1 MHRFLPQPAHHIEA
15 LDAITVALPKFNF
28 AKGDLDAMATIISHA
43 VAAQPI
49 WPTFTGVAT
58 LVGSSP
64 SGKVTVYYDATLGA
78 PGLANAQDL
87 IASADAIVV
96 ANNAT
101 FHSEGGKV
109 NVIIFA
115 LNGKTNG
122 QGGADHLACDYVT
135 GQNLEVDADFGEP
148 KRVHALFEAE
158 LSECSMNNF
167 LCGLSTGE
175 ALSRWC
181 AYKIAGNVLPDYAT
195 AKLWLIFG
203 TPDYVSHTAQTDRD
217 AYSTG
222 CGVVTLSWFQ
232 SKTMGLG
239 FPLDVIAPKMVA
251 LGNAGTFA
259 DIYAELT
266 GKPKTDAYP
275 ELKKAITAAG
285 GEYKL
290 AGSKYGDDV
299 FNALGAP

>member
-1 MHRFLPQPAHHIEA
+1 
-15 LDAITVALPKFNF
+15 
-28 AKGDLDAMATIISHA
+28 
-43 VAAQPI
+43 
-49 WPTFTGVAT
+49 
-58 LVGSSP
+58 
-64 SGKVTVYYDATLGA
+64 
-78 PGLANAQDL
+78 LANAQDL
-87 IASADAIVV
+87 ITNGDAIVA
-96 ANNAT
+96 ANDAI
-101 FHSEGGKV
+101 FHSNGGNV

-122 QGGADHLACDYVT
+122 QGGADHLACDYIT

-203 TPDYVSHTAQTDRD
+203 TPDYISRTAQTDRD
-217 AYSTG
+217 PYSIG
-222 CGVVTLSWFQ
+222 CGVVFLSWLQ
-232 SKTMGLG
+232 SQKMGLG
-239 FPLDVIAPKMVA
+239 IPLDVIAPHMVT

-259 DIYAELT
+259 DLYAIVT
-266 GKPKTDAYP
+266 GKPKTDAY
-275 ELKKAITAAG
+275 LDLQKAIAAAG
-285 GEYKL
+285 GSYKL